1 MTCTECIDMLGTAAL
16 GRIPPANADAD
27 VPDRAALDTHLATCA
42 SCRATQRVLVASEAA
57 LAHSLDMEVASR
69 PSFDIVEHA
78 LTFRRR
84 AIRRRSLVGVLAL
97 VVALAGWEAW
107 TVGAPEVRRLLAP
120 PPPVVVQTFHLRCL
134 SPEQATS
141 LLRPYLP
148 QPQNPRWQAERFDVT
163 PTAAGI
169 RAVTVRAPRELI
181 DRVPALLETF
191 ERDQGAAC
199 RRVP

>member
-27 VPDRAALDTHLATCA
+27 VPDRAALEAHLATCA
-42 SCRATQRVLVASEAA
+42 TCRATQRVLVAGQAA
-57 LAHSLDMEVASR
+57 LAHSLDMEAPSR
-69 PSFDIVEHA
+69 PSAEIVEHA
-78 LTFRRR
+78 LTFPQRVIRRR
-84 AIRRRSLVGVLAL
+84 ALAGVVAL

-120 PPPVVVQTFHLRCL
+120 PPPVVVQTFRLRCL
-134 SPEQATS
+134 SPEQAIS

-148 QPQNPRWQAERFDVT
+148 QPQNPRWQAERFDVI